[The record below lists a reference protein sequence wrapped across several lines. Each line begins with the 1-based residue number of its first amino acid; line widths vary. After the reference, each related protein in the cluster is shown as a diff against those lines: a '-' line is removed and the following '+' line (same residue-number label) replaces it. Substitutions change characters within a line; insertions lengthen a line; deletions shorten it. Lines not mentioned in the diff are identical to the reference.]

1 MGPVEYFSHQQHGF
15 RRLVYPFD
23 TAKWRCAM
31 ATKSRMHM
39 QDYVLIQET
48 GIFIFNDDTTTTL
61 SAQVTFKLPCENP
74 ESIISPDT
82 TGNSSVIG
90 FSNPFY
96 ASISPQIFALATA
109 TVISYILV
117 ILIFI
122 TPRTFYVGSPGGGGG
137 ARFLGRRGMITGSY
151 GSSSIVGVGRRPLL
165 QKIATVTVAISLT
178 IATADTF
185 HVAEK
190 QYNQGYIDS
199 SQLVDNV
206 VDSLE
211 IRIIRVISDTFLWLA
226 QVQTLIRLFP
236 RHKEKVTIKWLGFAM
251 VSFDTIFSILDSF
264 VSGNPRTRPRSFSDA
279 IPALNY
285 LFELAISLIYASCV
299 VYYCLSKRRFAF
311 WHPKMKN
318 ICLVAL
324 LSLVSV
330 VIPVVFFILDISQP
344 DLAGWGEYI
353 RWVGAAAASV
363 VVWEWVE
370 RIESLERDERKDGIL
385 GREIFDGDEMLNMT
399 PSEDAS
405 WRGDDTRPDQEGGG
419 RKGMAEGMASR
430 YQRLR
435 VRLPLRK
442 RRRRPP
448 ADGIATGADA
458 TDAGGQAN
466 PDSRYVIPQQVMM
479 PPSRSDTGSAAST
492 VYAVRYHN
500 LSSPSPKPQ
509 PEPRSQ
515 PEGSI
520 GFDVPKLSD
529 DAGSSPSDVEKEL
542 ALETVLPMQPSRQGR
557 TIWQAMPNP
566 FKRRRSEP
574 PAEVADAQNANG
586 VRRSPIDRT
595 LNLRDRLGAFA
606 STQRERFASRG
617 NAPVAALPVTVI
629 PAPKSNGRTWS
640 PDDIRDRSTDDDS
653 DRMETAE
660 TSGQQLG
667 SAVGH
672 LNAPDQSQVV
682 VIPAPVNGQTWL
694 PDEPHVRPQLTP
706 GPQRPDAALFPNS
719 SSSPSEAMRAQQTYV
734 HRGSL
739 TISEPEARTSRTADP
754 FQTGLPR
761 STVYARPLAIAPI
774 AEDATDEVGSEVPGP
789 VQHCPEPYAPP
800 DQARMADTTGECARA
815 DVASSARDTDVGNS
829 SSPIHTAD
837 QPPSEQL
844 RRSISPTP
852 DSRDA
857 DERDTG
863 GTAS

>member
-1 MGPVEYFSHQQHGF
+1 MSTDASISARQLWGQSSTTH
-15 RRLVYPFD
+15 
-23 TAKWRCAM
+23 T
-31 ATKSRMHM
+31 SRTVT
-39 QDYVLIQET
+39 DSWCTPLILPSG

-61 SAQVTFKLPCENP
+61 SAKVTFKLPCENP

-122 TPRTFYVGSPGGGGG
+122 TPRTFYVGSPGGGG

-165 QKIATVTVAISLT
+165 QKIAAVTVAISLT

-185 HVAEK
+185 HVAEE
-190 QYNQGYIDS
+190 QYNEGYIDS
-199 SQLVDNV
+199 SLLVDNV

-405 WRGDDTRPDQEGGG
+405 WRGDDSRPYQDGNG
-419 RKGMAEGMASR
+419 RKGMAEGMVSR

-435 VRLPLRK
+435 ARLPLR
-442 RRRRPP
+442 RRRKRLP
-448 ADGIATGADA
+448 ADGIATGTDA
-458 TDAGGQAN
+458 TDAIGQAVGV
-466 PDSRYVIPQQVMM
+466 SQYVIPPQVIT

-500 LSSPSPKPQ
+500 LTSPSPNPQ
-509 PEPRSQ
+509 ADLRTHPEQSTT
-515 PEGSI
+515 
-520 GFDVPKLSD
+520 L
-529 DAGSSPSDVEKEL
+529 DASKVSGDSGSSPSDADKEL
-542 ALETVLPMQPSRQGR
+542 ALETVLPRAPEPQGR
-557 TIWQAMPNP
+557 SIWQAMPNP
-566 FKRRRSEP
+566 FKRRRSDP
-574 PAEVADAQNANG
+574 PAEVADAQNATG

-595 LNLRDRLGAFA
+595 LNLRDRVGAFA
-606 STQRERFASRG
+606 TAQRERLASRG
-617 NAPVAALPVTVI
+617 NVLASALPVTVI

-640 PDDIRDRSTDDDS
+640 PDDIRERSTDDNS
-653 DRMETAE
+653 TRRETADA
-660 TSGQQLG
+660 SRQRPGNPAG
-667 SAVGH
+667 NSSAH
-672 LNAPDQSQVV
+672 DSAQVV
-682 VIPAPVNGQTWL
+682 DVSGPLEGRTWIPA
-694 PDEPHVRPQLTP
+694 EAHIRSRITP
-706 GPQRPDAALFPNS
+706 GPQRSDGAAFPPN
-719 SSSPSEAMRAQQTYV
+719 PSESLVEVQRVPPQIYFP
-734 HRGSL
+734 RGSL
-739 TISEPEARTSRTADP
+739 TISESEARASRMADP
-754 FQTGLPR
+754 FSAALPR
-761 STVYARPLAIAPI
+761 SAAYVRPSTITPI
-774 AEDATDEVGSEVPGP
+774 AEDTADEVYSDPSGP
-789 VQHCPEPYAPP
+789 RSHQPEPSMPQAQEQMAETP
-800 DQARMADTTGECARA
+800 DEPRHVDME
-815 DVASSARDTDVGNS
+815 SSTHDATAENS
-829 SSPIHTAD
+829 SLVIVTANQAHD
-837 QPPSEQL
+837 EEERASQTETTQ
-844 RRSISPTP
+844 
-852 DSRDA
+852 DA
-857 DERDTG
+857 DGRDTG
-863 GTAS
+863 GTTTQPI